1 MKPYLSYVI
10 ETALSLGIFTVVYLL
25 FLRKETRFNANRF
38 YLMGALL
45 FSTFLPFISIKTNF
59 INIST
64 VSVEAPVDSFQG
76 TNLLETI
83 TVYASG
89 FPAKVSNA
97 IFSFNFSVLIYFLG
111 AAAALFLI
119 ITGIYQ
125 LLRIVTANRK
135 FNLKGAKLII
145 SKKETAPYSFFN
157 FIFIGRDL
165 IAQKNWKSVVQHEI
179 EHMRQ
184 GHSFDILF
192 IDCMMVFQW
201 FNPFYWII
209 RRLVREN
216 HEFIADNGVI
226 KKGKITPSG
235 YMSLLLTQ
243 AIGGHPVITS
253 NFFNV
258 KTIKKRF
265 KMITNNK
272 KGKQSLLRY
281 VVGVLAAMSV
291 SICFAVENNT
301 AGNVTNP
308 NSIISSDEGNS
319 LFDSFFN
326 ESVKVDDDKAEYP
339 GGEKALIKFIAENTK
354 YPVEAVNKKIQG
366 KVFVKF
372 NINKDGKVEYANI
385 VKGVD
390 PSLDEEALRVIK
402 SMPAWN
408 VGKNYGSKVS
418 MGFTIP
424 VTFVLDNKNKGAA
437 ALKDKVNERYIMV
450 EDMPEFNGGIDAFKK
465 FIMENVKYPAE
476 AANKK
481 IQGKVY
487 VTFDVDV
494 DGKVINATVVRGVSP
509 LLDEEALR
517 VVNAMPAWKP
527 GSIKGKAVPVSYTV
541 PINFLLQ

>member
-59 INIST
+59 VDISAI
-64 VSVEAPVDSFQG
+64 SVTATDNSFQG

-89 FPAKVSNA
+89 IPAKVSSA
-97 IFSFNFSVLIYFLG
+97 ILSFNFSVLIYFLG

-119 ITGIYQ
+119 TTGIYQ
-125 LLRIVTANRK
+125 LFRIVTANRK
-135 FNLKGAKLII
+135 FKLKGAKLII

-165 IAQKNWKSVVQHEI
+165 IAQENWKSVVQHEI

-226 KKGKITPSG
+226 KKGNITPSG

-272 KGKQSLLRY
+272 KGKQSFLRY
-281 VVGVLAAMSV
+281 VVGVIAALSV
-291 SICFAVENNT
+291 SICFAIDNDAIITEANSKTVLSSENENLVFDNLIAENNE
-301 AGNVTNP
+301 
-308 NSIISSDEGNS
+308 IDE
-319 LFDSFFN
+319 
-326 ESVKVDDDKAEYP
+326 DKAEFP
-339 GGEKALIKFIAENTK
+339 GGEEALMKFIAKNTK
-354 YPVEAVNKKIQG
+354 YPFEAISKKIQG
-366 KVFVKF
+366 KVFVRF
-372 NINKDGKVEYANI
+372 NINKEGKVEFPSVI
-385 VKGVD
+385 RGVD
-390 PSLDEEALRVIK
+390 PFLDEEALRVIK

-408 VGKNYGSKVS
+408 IGNNYGKDVS
-418 MGFTIP
+418 IAYTIP
-424 VTFVLDNKNKGAA
+424 VSFVIDN
-437 ALKDKVNERYIMV
+437 KDKVVARLNDKVDETYV
-450 EDMPEFNGGIDAFKK
+450 LCENMPEYPGGVDALKK
-465 FIMENVKYPAE
+465 FIAENVKYPVE
-476 AANKK
+476 AAKNK

-487 VTFDVDV
+487 VTFDVDENGNV
-494 DGKVINATVVRGVSP
+494 TDARIARGVAPS
-509 LLDEEALR
+509 LDEEALR
-517 VVNAMPAWKP
+517 VVNLSPVWMP
-527 GSIKGKAVPVSYTV
+527 GTNKGKPVKVSYTV

>member
-59 INIST
+59 IDIST
-64 VSVEAPVDSFQG
+64 LGVETTGDSFQG

-89 FPAKVSNA
+89 FPAKVSSA
-97 IFSFNFSVLIYFLG
+97 VLSFNFSVLIYFLG

-119 ITGIYQ
+119 AIGLYQ
-125 LLRIVTANRK
+125 LFRIVTANRK
-135 FNLKGAKLII
+135 FKLKGAKLII

-157 FIFIGRDL
+157 FIFIGKDL
-165 IAQKNWKSVVQHEI
+165 IAQENWKSVVQHEI

-226 KKGKITPSG
+226 KKGNITPSG

-281 VVGVLAAMSV
+281 VVGVFAALSV
-291 SICFAVENNT
+291 TICFAVDND
-301 AGNVTNP
+301 AIVTG
-308 NSIISSDEGNS
+308 SDSKTILSSD
-319 LFDSFFN
+319 N
-326 ESVKVDDDKAEYP
+326 EKFVYENLLIEKNEVDDDKAEFP
-339 GGEKALIKFIAENTK
+339 GGEAALMKFISENTK
-354 YPVEAVNKKIQG
+354 YPAEAVSKKIQG
-366 KVFVKF
+366 KVFVRF
-372 NINKDGKVEYANI
+372 SVCKDGKVKNPSI
-385 VKGVD
+385 IKGVD
-390 PSLDEEALRVIK
+390 PLLDAEAIRVINSMPKWNTGKNYDKVLMHFTIPITFGLDNKDKEVALLIDKVDETYVICETMPEFPGGEEAL
-402 SMPAWN
+402 
-408 VGKNYGSKVS
+408 
-418 MGFTIP
+418 
-424 VTFVLDNKNKGAA
+424 
-437 ALKDKVNERYIMV
+437 
-450 EDMPEFNGGIDAFKK
+450 KK
-465 FIMENVKYPAE
+465 FIAENVKYPEE
-476 AANKK
+476 AVKNK
-481 IQGKVY
+481 IQGKVF
-487 VTFDVDV
+487 VTFDVAE
-494 DGKVINATVVRGVSP
+494 DGKVTDARIARGVAP
-509 LLDEEALR
+509 MLDQEALR
-517 VVNAMPAWKP
+517 VVNSSPIWEAGKN
-527 GSIKGKAVPVSYTV
+527 KGKQVKVSYTI
-541 PINFLLQ
+541 PIQFKLQ